1 MDRVQPAAVNS
12 AENIQ
17 VRRDD
22 APGATRQ
29 LVIDDVTFAESV
41 LMYEVLD
48 YIRDARMYGLEFVY
62 GYARDAIDTVVVD
75 GAHYK
80 KIAGAA
86 PEVGLNRD
94 MSGQPVRPPIL
105 LRPVCLLEPEK
116 DVHHIGCVVEE
127 DATALEIFEQI
138 TGTLRQQ
145 SQNMDVRVDIRAK
158 YIAVDRSTWKKL
170 QDRFSCQNMY
180 TTAEM
185 LMRANPQIDK
195 IYIVDDFEN
204 GDNVVVYR

>member
-1 MDRVQPAAVNS
+1 MNS

-17 VRRDD
+17 
-22 APGATRQ
+22 A
-29 LVIDDVTFAESV
+29 
-41 LMYEVLD
+41 
-48 YIRDARMYGLEFVY
+48 YGLEFVY
-62 GYARDAIDTVVVD
+62 GYARNVVDTVVID

-80 KIAGAA
+80 KTAGAA

-94 MSGQPVRPPIL
+94 MSRQPVKPPIL
-105 LRPVCLLEPEK
+105 LRSVCFRLEPEK
-116 DVHHIGCVVEE
+116 DAHHLGCVVEE

-138 TGTLRQQ
+138 TDMLRQQ
-145 SQNMDVRVDIRAK
+145 FENMDGRVDIRAK

-170 QDRFSCQNMY
+170 QDRFSCQNEGV

-195 IYIVDDFEN
+195 IYIVDDFES
-204 GDNVVVYR
+204 GDNVIIYR